1 MIKRLLLA
9 FPSVL
14 GILVITFV
22 ISRVIPAD
30 PLKLLVTERGMDQ
43 MIASGGSGSYQSILD
58 VTRHKYGLDKPLYEQ
73 FILFV
78 WLVLHGD
85 LGTSVLTGRSVT
97 AELLHRFPATV
108 ELAIGAM
115 IISLVLGVLVGV
127 VAAVKRNKPIDH
139 VSRAVA
145 MSGASMPVF
154 WLGLLLL
161 YLFYFQWGLF
171 GLGRITEGL
180 TPPTHITG
188 LYVLDSLLTGNTTT
202 LVDSF
207 SHLILPSF
215 TLGFFQ
221 MALISRVTR
230 SSLLDVLTQDYV
242 RALRARGL
250 SERVVIYKHA
260 LRNSLIPTVTMSG
273 IAFGSILGGAV
284 MTETI
289 FAWPGIG
296 RYATDAMMTLDY
308 QPILGSVIL
317 GVLAYLFVNLIVDL
331 IYTVLDPRIRYG

>member
-1 MIKRLLLA
+1 
-9 FPSVL
+9 
-14 GILVITFV
+14 
-22 ISRVIPAD
+22 
-30 PLKLLVTERGMDQ
+30 
-43 MIASGGSGSYQSILD
+43 
-58 VTRHKYGLDKPLYEQ
+58 
-73 FILFV
+73 
-78 WLVLHGD
+78 
-85 LGTSVLTGRSVT
+85 
-97 AELLHRFPATV
+97 
-108 ELAIGAM
+108 
-115 IISLVLGVLVGV
+115 
-127 VAAVKRNKPIDH
+127 
-139 VSRAVA
+139 
-145 MSGASMPVF
+145 
-154 WLGLLLL
+154 
-161 YLFYFQWGLF
+161 
-171 GLGRITEGL
+171 
-180 TPPTHITG
+180 
-188 LYVLDSLLTGNTTT
+188 
-202 LVDSF
+202 
-207 SHLILPSF
+207 
-215 TLGFFQ
+215 

>member
-1 MIKRLLLA
+1 MAKRLLLA
-9 FPSVL
+9 FPSIL
-14 GILVITFV
+14 GILVMTFV

-30 PLKLLVTERGMDQ
+30 PMKLLVSERAMD
-43 MIASGGSGSYQSILD
+43 MMVGSGSAGSYQSVID
-58 VTRHKYGLDKPLYEQ
+58 ITRHRYGLDKPLYEQ
-73 FILFV
+73 FILFI

-85 LGTSVLTGRSVT
+85 LGVSVLTGRSVT
-97 AELLHRFPATV
+97 ASLLERFPATA
-108 ELAIGAM
+108 ELTIGAM
-115 IISLVLGVLVGV
+115 IVGLVLGVPIGV
-127 VAAVKRNKPIDH
+127 VAAVRRNKPIDH
-139 VSRAVA
+139 ISRAVA

-161 YLFYFQWGLF
+161 YVFYFQIGLF
-171 GLGRITEGL
+171 GVGRLTEGL

-188 LYVLDSLLTGNTTT
+188 LYVLDSLLTGNART

-207 SHLILPSF
+207 SHLVLPSF

-230 SSLLDVLTQDYV
+230 SSLLDVLSQDYV
-242 RALRARGL
+242 KALRARGL

-273 IAFGSILGGAV
+273 LAFGSILGGAV
-284 MTETI
+284 LTETI

-296 RYATDAMMTLDY
+296 RYATDAMMSLDY

-317 GVLAYLFVNLIVDL
+317 AVVAYLIVNLIVDL
-331 IYTVLDPRIRYG
+331 IYTVVDPRIRYS